1 VIGAT
6 GWCELWRE
14 LCEAQARARRSDAR
28 TDPAD
33 HWSHRARAFAA
44 GVARRWSAPD
54 SSRVTVAA
62 WLDAHPGASLLDIG
76 AGTGAWAA
84 FLSPRAARVTAVEPS
99 SGMVE
104 VLRETLAASGA
115 ANVTVVPRPW
125 PDGAVG
131 PHDVTLCAHAMYGA
145 ADFAGFVRG
154 LERVTR
160 RHVFL
165 LLRAPDPD
173 GVMAEATRRVRGHP
187 HDSPNFQVGYNA
199 LLELGIFPDV
209 VMEAGLW
216 EPWSHAS
223 LEEALAEVK
232 RRLGLP
238 APSEHDAFLADL
250 LARRLAR
257 VDGGYLWP
265 RATHSALVHWDVE
278 RYRAGAA

>member
-1 VIGAT
+1 M
-6 GWCELWRE
+6 
-14 LCEAQARARRSDAR
+14 
-28 TDPAD
+28 AD
-33 HWSHRARAFAA
+33 
-44 GVARRWSAPD
+44 
-54 SSRVTVAA
+54 
-62 WLDAHPGASLLDIG
+62 
-76 AGTGAWAA
+76 
-84 FLSPRAARVTAVEPS
+84 
-99 SGMVE
+99 

-125 PDGAVG
+125 PDEETG
-131 PHDVTLCAHAMYGA
+131 PHDVALCAHAMYGA

-173 GVMAEATRRVRGHP
+173 GVMAEAARRVLGHP

-209 VMEAGLW
+209 LMEEGTW

-238 APSEHDAFLADL
+238 AAGEHDAFLAGL
-250 LARRLAR
+250 LERRLTRTEAGF
-257 VDGGYLWP
+257 VWP
-265 RATHSALVHWDVE
+265 RATRSALVHWDVE
-278 RYRAGAA
+278 RYRTDDA